1 MANVYINEEIAK
13 ALADIDDFI
22 FDDNF
27 VIQLWLEVID
37 TEKES
42 GGTNGDLLLE
52 TLNGDSGN
60 VELALAESIVAEK
73 KLRVMVMCC
82 QRLLMVGIR

>member
-13 ALADIDDFI
+13 ALADIDDFY

-27 VIQLWLEVID
+27 MNQLWLEVID

-42 GGTNGDLLLE
+42 GGRNGDLLSE
-52 TLNGDSGN
+52 TLNGDGGN
-60 VELALAESIVAEK
+60 VELKSIVAERK
-73 KLRVMVMCC
+73 WRVMVMCC
-82 QRLLMVGIR
+82 QRLLMVGMR